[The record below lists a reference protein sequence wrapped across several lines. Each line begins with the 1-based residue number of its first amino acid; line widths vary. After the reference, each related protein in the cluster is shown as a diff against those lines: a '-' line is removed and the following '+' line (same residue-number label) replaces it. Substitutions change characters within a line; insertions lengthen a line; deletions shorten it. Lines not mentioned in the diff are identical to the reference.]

1 MMPTALAQRGAA
13 AGRSRRGGR
22 DEARRD
28 LRPSDGASDA
38 RVAESD
44 DRERPSPRSRC
55 TLCGQDP
62 APQRA
67 SAASTRHSFAPDAG
81 FRPCVL
87 CGGAR
92 ELNRAASDSARAHEV
107 RATWRLPQTAV
118 QPACTLL
125 HADTADE
132 VVHVDSPG
140 LSTSSAAAE
149 QVGNVRD
156 ARCTEAR
163 YVDRAR
169 LLEAAEGTL
178 AVMAA
183 MSARRKER
191 APGTKPPDFDRARLL
206 EAAQGTMAMRRAV
219 TIACSKAK
227 PPSARQAET
236 RQCAKPPLLDQACVA
251 RARNHEVTTRPDIA
265 DEPGSLVDGAGAARD
280 DDSAAVTATRSAA
293 ASLRQSSPQ
302 APPAFLRDGSTGEA
316 HRDTFTASS
325 AEYYHDDG
333 DSGNDIQASVLQ
345 SAPDR
350 RRGDC
355 LFEVGDEILVERR
368 LRWARRMPLAER
380 RARRYSKPQSCVG

>member
-1 MMPTALAQRGAA
+1 MLAAISRSTEHAIPRAQERGARS
-13 AGRSRRGGR
+13 AGLLLLLGAGANQNDSERLKITPDEALRILEAKEREMAVGGR
-22 DEARRD
+22 
-28 LRPSDGASDA
+28 
-38 RVAESD
+38 RV
-44 DRERPSPRSRC
+44 
-55 TLCGQDP
+55 
-62 APQRA
+62 
-67 SAASTRHSFAPDAG
+67 
-81 FRPCVL
+81 
-87 CGGAR
+87 
-92 ELNRAASDSARAHEV
+92 
-107 RATWRLPQTAV
+107 
-118 QPACTLL
+118 
-125 HADTADE
+125 
-132 VVHVDSPG
+132 
-140 LSTSSAAAE
+140 
-149 QVGNVRD
+149 
-156 ARCTEAR
+156 
-163 YVDRAR
+163 
-169 LLEAAEGTL
+169 
-178 AVMAA
+178 
-183 MSARRKER
+183 
-191 APGTKPPDFDRARLL
+191 
-206 EAAQGTMAMRRAV
+206 
-219 TIACSKAK
+219 
-227 PPSARQAET
+227 PSAHQTET

-251 RARNHEVTTRPDIA
+251 RARDRNHEATTRPDIA